1 MELKWTEVGS
11 KQERKRPCN
20 DQKNC
25 SMGKR
30 ILFLKISHFIVHL
43 VNLRP
48 NVFLQ
53 NNLVEIILEILS
65 LLCFYHL
72 PGLC

>member
-11 KQERKRPCN
+11 KEERKRHWN

-30 ILFLKISHFIVHL
+30 MLFLMTPHFIIHL
-43 VNLRP
+43 LNLRL
-48 NVFLQ
+48 NVSLW
-53 NNLVEIILEILS
+53 NNLAEIILGILS
-65 LLCFYHL
+65 LLCFYHRSA
-72 PGLC
+72 LC